1 MHQELITHY
10 WTAEVAYDQLQDL
23 DFLTLDNGLVHVG
36 VHVIRCSDIH
46 V

>member
-1 MHQELITHY
+1 MYQELITHH

-23 DFLTLDNGLVHVG
+23 DTLALDNGLVHVG
-36 VHVIRCSDIH
+36 VHVIRCSYIY